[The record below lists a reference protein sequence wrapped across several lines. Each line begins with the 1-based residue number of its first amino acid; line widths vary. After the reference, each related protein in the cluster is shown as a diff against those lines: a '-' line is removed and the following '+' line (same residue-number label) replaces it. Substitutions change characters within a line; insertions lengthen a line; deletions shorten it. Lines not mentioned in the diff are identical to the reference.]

1 MKITLPYPIS
11 ANRYWRWS
19 KRGVFVSAEA
29 KAYKEEA
36 RWRAWQQGA
45 KCTDKKISMRI
56 TLVPRTKRSIDL
68 DNALKIALDALQGVC
83 YWNDSQV
90 ERIHIERAVADK
102 KNARLEIEIEVLED

>member
-36 RWRAWQQGA
+36 RFHAWLQGA

-90 ERIHIERAVADK
+90 EKIHIERAAADK
-102 KNARLEIEIEVLED
+102 KNARLEIEVLEI